1 MVEKIPLLDLRAEYA
16 EIKESVDASIR
27 RVVESARFILGDEVT
42 SFEQDFATFCRAD
55 HAIGVGSGTDALY
68 VALKTCGVESGDEVI
83 TTPMTFIA
91 TSEAISLCGAKPVFV
106 DVDPETHNMDAS
118 LIEAI
123 ITTRTKVILPVHI
136 HGYPVDMD
144 PILVIARRFNLYVI
158 EDAAQAQGAEYKG
171 RRVGTLADMACFSF
185 YPGKNLG
192 AYGDAGAITT
202 NNAELA
208 KKARLLRDH
217 GRTSKY
223 EHQVVSF
230 NWRIDALQAAI
241 LHAKLPY
248 LEGWNRR
255 RHEIALK
262 YNELLKDSGAQLPV
276 IDEDFGSVWHHY
288 AISISNRDEVQ
299 KKLKE
304 KGIETGIHY
313 PIPLHIQPAY
323 QFLEY
328 EAGDFPM
335 SETVAETTLSLPM
348 YPAMTDE
355 QVHHVAEMLLGVLS
369 ERTSD
374 E

>member
-1 MVEKIPLLDLRAEYA
+1 MAEKIPLLDLRAEYA

-42 SFEQDFATFCRAD
+42 NFEKDFAAFCRAD

-68 VALKTCGVESGDEVI
+68 VALRTCGVEAGDEVI

-106 DVDPETHNMDAS
+106 DVESNTHNMDPD
-118 LIEAI
+118 LIEAA
-123 ITTRTKVILPVHI
+123 ITPRTKVILPVHI
-136 HGYPVDMD
+136 HGFPVDID
-144 PILVIARRFNLYVI
+144 PILDIARRLSLRVI
-158 EDAAQAQGAEYKG
+158 EDAAQAHGAEYKG
-171 RRVGTLADMACFSF
+171 RRVGTLGDMACFSF

-202 NNAELA
+202 NDAELA
-208 KKARLLRDH
+208 KNARLFRDH

-223 EHQVVSF
+223 EHQMVSF

-241 LHAKLPY
+241 LNAKLPF

-262 YNELLKDSGAQLPV
+262 YNELLKNCGAQLPV
-276 IDEDFGSVWHHY
+276 IDSGFGSVWHHY
-288 AISISNRDEVQ
+288 AINISSRDKVQ
-299 KKLKE
+299 KKLKDR
-304 KGIETGIHY
+304 GIETGIHY

-328 EAGDFPM
+328 AVGDFSV
-335 SETVAETTLSLPM
+335 SEQVAKTTLSLPM
-348 YPAMTDE
+348 YPAMADE
-355 QVHHVAEMLLGVLS
+355 QVQRVVNELS
-369 ERTSD
+369 EALK
-374 E
+374 

>member
-42 SFEQDFATFCRAD
+42 NFEQDFAAFCRAD

-68 VALKTCGVESGDEVI
+68 VALKTCGVEAGDEVI

-106 DVDPETHNMDAS
+106 DVDPKTHNMDAS
-118 LIEAI
+118 LIEAV
-123 ITTRTKVILPVHI
+123 ITPRTKVILPVHI

-144 PILVIARRFNLYVI
+144 PILAVARRFNLYVI

-202 NNAELA
+202 NNAGLA

-262 YNELLKDSGAQLPV
+262 YNELLKDNGAQLPV

-288 AISISNRDEVQ
+288 AINISNRDEMQ

-328 EAGDFPM
+328 EPGDFPM

-355 QVHHVAEMLLGVLS
+355 QVHHVVETMMKIL
-369 ERTSD
+369 
-374 E
+374 

>member
-1 MVEKIPLLDLRAEYA
+1 MTEKIPLLDLRAEYA
-16 EIKESVDASIR
+16 EIKGSVDAAIQ
-27 RVVESARFILGDEVT
+27 RVVESARFILGEEVT
-42 SFEQDFATFCRAD
+42 NFEKDFAAFCRAE

-68 VALKTCGVESGDEVI
+68 VALKTCGVEIGDEVI

-106 DVDPETHNMDAS
+106 DIDPQTHNIDPN
-118 LIEAI
+118 LIEAV
-123 ITTRTKVILPVHI
+123 ITPKTKVILPVHI
-136 HGYPVDMD
+136 HGYPVDID
-144 PILVIARRFNLYVI
+144 PILAIARRFNLRVI

-171 RRVGTLADMACFSF
+171 RRAGTLADMACFSF

-202 NNAELA
+202 NDAELA
-208 KKARLLRDH
+208 KKARLFRDH

-241 LHAKLPY
+241 LHAKLPF

-255 RHEIALK
+255 RHEIALQ
-262 YNELLKDSGAQLPV
+262 YNELLKDCGAQLPV

-288 AISISNRDEVQ
+288 AINISNRDEVQ

-328 EAGDFPM
+328 EAGDLPF
-335 SETVAETTLSLPM
+335 SEQVAATTLSLPM
-348 YPAMTDE
+348 FPAMTDE
-355 QVHHVAEMLLGVLS
+355 QVHHVAEIFLGVLS

>member
-42 SFEQDFATFCRAD
+42 SFEQDFAAFCRAEY
-55 HAIGVGSGTDALY
+55 AIGVGSGTDALY
-68 VALKTCGVESGDEVI
+68 VALKTCGVEAGDEVI

-91 TSEAISLCGAKPVFV
+91 TSEAISLCCAKPVFV
-106 DVDPETHNMDAS
+106 DVDPQTHNMDAS
-118 LIEAI
+118 LIEAV
-123 ITTRTKVILPVHI
+123 ITPRTKVILPVHI

-171 RRVGTLADMACFSF
+171 RRVGTLADLACFSF

-262 YNELLKDSGAQLPV
+262 YNELLKNSGAQLPV

-288 AISISNRDEVQ
+288 AINISNRDEVQ

-328 EAGDFPM
+328 ETGDFPM

>member
-42 SFEQDFATFCRAD
+42 SFEQDFAAFCRAEY
-55 HAIGVGSGTDALY
+55 AIGVGSGTDALY
-68 VALKTCGVESGDEVI
+68 VALKTCGVEAGDEVI

-106 DVDPETHNMDAS
+106 DVDPQTHNMDAS
-118 LIEAI
+118 LIEAV
-123 ITTRTKVILPVHI
+123 ITPRSKVILPVHI

-208 KKARLLRDH
+208 KNARLLRDH

-262 YNELLKDSGAQLPV
+262 YNELLKNSGAQLPV

-288 AISISNRDEVQ
+288 AINISNRDEVQ

-328 EAGDFPM
+328 ETGDFPM

>member
-1 MVEKIPLLDLRAEYA
+1 MVEKIPLLDLHAEYS
-16 EIKESVDASIR
+16 EIKDSVDASIQ
-27 RVVESARFILGDEVT
+27 RVVESARFILGEEVT
-42 SFEQDFATFCRAD
+42 GFEKDYAAFCRAN

-68 VALKTCGVESGDEVI
+68 VALKTCGVEIGDEVI

-106 DVDPETHNMDAS
+106 DVDPGTHNMDPK
-118 LIEAI
+118 LLEAV
-123 ITTRTKVILPVHI
+123 ITPRTKVILPVHI
-136 HGYPVDMD
+136 HGYPADMD
-144 PILVIARRFNLYVI
+144 SILEVARKHKLRVI

-202 NNAELA
+202 NDAEFA

-241 LHAKLPY
+241 LHAKLTY
-248 LEGWNRR
+248 LDGWNRR
-255 RHEIALK
+255 RHEIAVM
-262 YNELLKDSGAQLPV
+262 YNRLLENCPTQLP
-276 IDEDFGSVWHHY
+276 IITEDYGSVWHHY
-288 AISISNRDEVQ
+288 AINIENRDDVQ
-299 KKLKE
+299 AKLKAE
-304 KGIETGIHY
+304 GIETGIHY

-323 QFLEY
+323 KFLEY
-328 EAGDFPM
+328 ENGDFPNA
-335 SETVAETTLSLPM
+335 EKVAKTTLSLPM
-348 YPAMTDE
+348 YPAMSDE
-355 QVHHVAEMLLGVLS
+355 QVQRVAEVVAGIL
-369 ERTSD
+369 
-374 E
+374 

>member
-1 MVEKIPLLDLRAEYA
+1 MVEKIPLLDLHAEYA
-16 EIKESVDASIR
+16 EIKDSVDASIR
-27 RVVESARFILGDEVT
+27 RVVESARFILGEEVT
-42 SFEQDFATFCRAD
+42 GFEKDYAAFCRAN

-68 VALKTCGVESGDEVI
+68 VALKTCGVEIGDEVI

-106 DVDPETHNMDAS
+106 DVDPGTHNMDPK
-118 LIEAI
+118 LLEAV
-123 ITTRTKVILPVHI
+123 ITPRTKVILPVHI
-136 HGYPVDMD
+136 HGYPADMD
-144 PILVIARRFNLYVI
+144 SILEVARKHKLRVI

-202 NNAELA
+202 NDAELA

-248 LEGWNRR
+248 LDGWNRR
-255 RHEIALK
+255 RHEIAVMYSRSLE
-262 YNELLKDSGAQLPV
+262 NCPAQFP
-276 IDEDFGSVWHHY
+276 IISEDYGPVWHHY
-288 AISISNRDEVQ
+288 AINIENRDDVQ
-299 KKLKE
+299 AKLKVE
-304 KGIETGIHY
+304 GIETGIHY

-323 QFLEY
+323 KFLEY
-328 EAGDFPM
+328 ENGDFPNA
-335 SETVAETTLSLPM
+335 EKVAKTTLSLPM
-348 YPAMTDE
+348 YPAMSDE
-355 QVHHVAEMLLGVLS
+355 QVQRVAEVVAGIL
-369 ERTSD
+369 
-374 E
+374 

>member
-1 MVEKIPLLDLRAEYA
+1 MVEKIPLLDLHAEYA
-16 EIKESVDASIR
+16 EIKDSVDASIR

-42 SFEQDFATFCRAD
+42 GFEKDYAAFCRAD

-68 VALKTCGVESGDEVI
+68 VALKTCGVEMGDEVI

-106 DVDPETHNMDAS
+106 DVDLRTHNMDPE
-118 LIEAI
+118 LLEAV
-123 ITTRTKVILPVHI
+123 ITPRTKVILPVHI

-144 PILVIARRFNLYVI
+144 PIMDIARKHNLRVI

-171 RRVGTLADMACFSF
+171 RRVGALADMACFSF

-202 NNAELA
+202 NDAELA

-248 LEGWNRR
+248 LDGWNRR
-255 RHEIALK
+255 RHEIAVM
-262 YNELLKDSGAQLPV
+262 YNHLLKNCPAQLPT
-276 IDEDFGSVWHHY
+276 ISEDYGAVWHHY
-288 AISISNRDEVQ
+288 AINIENRDDVQ
-299 KKLKE
+299 AKLKGE
-304 KGIETGIHY
+304 GIETGIHY

-323 QFLEY
+323 KFLEY
-328 EAGDFPM
+328 ENGDFPNA
-335 SETVAETTLSLPM
+335 EKVAKTTLSLPM
-348 YPAMTDE
+348 YPAMSDD
-355 QVHHVAEMLLGVLS
+355 QVHRVAEVVAGIL
-369 ERTSD
+369 
-374 E
+374 

>member
-1 MVEKIPLLDLRAEYA
+1 MTEKIPLLDLRAEYA

-27 RVVESARFILGDEVT
+27 RVVESARFILGEEVGG
-42 SFEQDFATFCRAD
+42 FEQDFAAFCRTD

-68 VALKTCGVESGDEVI
+68 VALKTCGVDAGDEVI

-106 DVDPETHNMDAS
+106 DVDAKTHNMDAS
-118 LIEAI
+118 LIEAAI
-123 ITTRTKVILPVHI
+123 SSRTKVILPVHI
-136 HGYPVDMD
+136 HGYPADMD
-144 PILVIARRFNLYVI
+144 PILDIARKHKLKVI

-171 RRVGTLADMACFSF
+171 RRVGSLADMACFSF

-202 NNAELA
+202 NDAELA

-241 LHAKLPY
+241 LHAKLPH
-248 LEGWNRR
+248 LDGWNRR

-262 YNELLKDSGAQLPV
+262 YNDLLKDCGIQIPI
-276 IDEDFGSVWHHY
+276 IDAGFGSVWHHY
-288 AISISNRDEVQ
+288 AINIENRDEVQ
-299 KKLKE
+299 DKLKE
-304 KGIETGIHY
+304 AGIETGIHY
-313 PIPLHIQPAY
+313 PIPLHLQPAY
-323 QFLEY
+323 KFLEY
-328 EAGDFPM
+328 DHGDFPI
-335 SETVAETTLSLPM
+335 SEKVAMTTLSLPM
-348 YPAMTDE
+348 YPAMNDD
-355 QVHHVAEMLLGVLS
+355 QVQRVADTLLDVLDGS
-369 ERTSD
+369 S
-374 E
+374 

>member
-1 MVEKIPLLDLRAEYA
+1 MTEKIPLLDLRAEYA
-16 EIKESVDASIR
+16 EIKGSVDAAIQ
-27 RVVESARFILGDEVT
+27 RVVESARFILGEEVT
-42 SFEQDFATFCRAD
+42 NFEKDFASFCRAE

-68 VALKTCGVESGDEVI
+68 VALKTCGVEIGDEVI

-106 DVDPETHNMDAS
+106 DIDPQTHNIDPN
-118 LIEAI
+118 LIEAV
-123 ITTRTKVILPVHI
+123 ITPKTKVILPVHI
-136 HGYPVDMD
+136 HGYPVDID
-144 PILVIARRFNLYVI
+144 PILAIARRFNLRVI

-202 NNAELA
+202 NDAELA
-208 KKARLLRDH
+208 KKARLFRDH

-223 EHQVVSF
+223 VHQVVSF

-241 LHAKLPY
+241 LHAKLPF

-262 YNELLKDSGAQLPV
+262 YNELLKDCGAQLPV

-288 AISISNRDEVQ
+288 AINISNRDEVQ

-323 QFLEY
+323 QFLEH
-328 EAGDFPM
+328 EPGDFPV
-335 SETVAETTLSLPM
+335 SEQVAATTLSLPM
-348 YPAMTDE
+348 FPAMTDE
-355 QVHHVAEMLLGVLS
+355 QVKHVADSFLNVLTGM
-369 ERTSD
+369 E
-374 E
+374 

>member
-1 MVEKIPLLDLRAEYA
+1 MAEKIPLLDLRAEYA
-16 EIKESVDASIR
+16 EIKDAVDASMR

-42 SFEQDFATFCRAD
+42 NFEKDFAAFCRAD

-68 VALKTCGVESGDEVI
+68 VALRTCGVEAGDEVI

-106 DVDPETHNMDAS
+106 DVDPKTHNMDANR
-118 LIEAI
+118 IEAA
-123 ITTRTKVILPVHI
+123 ITPKTKVILPVHI

-144 PILVIARRFNLYVI
+144 PILSLARKRGLKVI
-158 EDAAQAQGAEYKG
+158 EDAAQAHGAEYKG

-202 NNAELA
+202 NDAELA

-223 EHQVVSF
+223 EHQIVSF

-241 LHAKLPY
+241 LNAKLPY

-255 RHEIALK
+255 RQEIALK
-262 YNELLKDSGAQLPV
+262 YNELLKDCGAQLPV
-276 IDEDFGSVWHHY
+276 ILEEYSAVWHHY
-288 AISISNRDEVQ
+288 AINVENRDAVQ
-299 KKLKE
+299 EKLKAA
-304 KGIETGIHY
+304 GVETGIHY
-313 PIPLHIQPAY
+313 PISLHEQPAY
-323 QFLEY
+323 RFLEY
-328 EAGDFPM
+328 DSGDFSH
-335 SETVAETTLSLPM
+335 SEKVSQTTLSLPI
-348 YPAMTDE
+348 YPSMSDE
-355 QVHHVAEMLLGVLS
+355 QVQRVADEVCKVL
-369 ERTSD
+369 
-374 E
+374 

>member
-42 SFEQDFATFCRAD
+42 GFEKDYAAFCRAD

-68 VALKTCGVESGDEVI
+68 VALKTCGVEMGDEVI

-91 TSEAISLCGAKPVFV
+91 TSESISLCGAKPVFV
-106 DVDPETHNMDAS
+106 DVDPLTHNMNPAM
-118 LIEAI
+118 IESAV
-123 ITTRTKVILPVHI
+123 TPRTKVILPVHL
-136 HGYPVDMD
+136 HGYPVDVD
-144 PILVIARRFNLYVI
+144 PILDLARRFNLYVI

-171 RRVGTLADMACFSF
+171 RRVGALADMACFSF

-202 NNAELA
+202 DNAELA
-208 KKARLLRDH
+208 EKARLLRDH

-255 RHEIALK
+255 RHEIAVM
-262 YNELLKDSGAQLPV
+262 YNRLLENCPAQLPT
-276 IDEDFGSVWHHY
+276 ISEEYGAVWHHY
-288 AISISNRDEVQ
+288 AIRIENRDDVQ
-299 KKLKE
+299 VMLKSE
-304 KGIETGIHY
+304 GIETGVHY

-323 QFLEY
+323 RFLEY
-328 EAGDFPM
+328 ENGDFPN
-335 SETVAETTLSLPM
+335 AEKAAKTTLSLPM
-348 YPAMTDE
+348 YPAMSDE
-355 QVHHVAEMLLGVLS
+355 QVHRVAEVVAGIL
-369 ERTSD
+369 
-374 E
+374 